1 MISKVLELAPV
12 NYHYL
17 YYYGYYYYVFINM
30 IICYHLIM
38 VACQV
43 ETIFLDYLSLVK
55 QATHQYV
62 YFCDAAGFML
72 RM

>member
-1 MISKVLELAPV
+1 
-12 NYHYL
+12 
-17 YYYGYYYYVFINM
+17 
-30 IICYHLIM
+30 M

-43 ETIFLDYLSLVK
+43 ETIFLDYISLVK